1 MQLSVRE
8 ASLDDRQR
16 LANMIH
22 FEVYVHRHLDWRGP
36 LDWLGHSP
44 YLVAESRD
52 KLTGAL
58 ACPLDEPEIP
68 WIRLFVAGTGYPL
81 GEVWQSL
88 WEAGW
93 EALIRLGKQ
102 QVAAIVMQDW
112 FRELLEAS
120 GFIHTGNVVVL
131 MSERYRSLGLP
142 KPIPGTIRAMT
153 PADLE
158 VVYQLDSE
166 TFRKEWRNSPSAL
179 ALAYQQAA
187 LATVVLDGQDVIGY
201 QISTASQTSAHL
213 ARLAVHPRMQNKGIG
228 YALVYDILEE
238 FYRRGINQITV
249 NTQQNNLASLAVY
262 TRAGFTQM
270 EEYYPVYQ
278 CFAE

>member
-8 ASLDDRQR
+8 ATLDDRQR

-36 LDWLGHSP
+36 LDWLGYSP

-52 KLTGAL
+52 KLAGAL

-68 WIRLFVAGTGYPL
+68 WIRLFVAGTGNPL
-81 GEVWQSL
+81 GEVWQVL
-88 WEAGW
+88 WEAAW
-93 EALIRLGKQ
+93 EALIQLGKPQ
-102 QVAAIVMQDW
+102 AAAIVMQGW
-112 FRELLEAS
+112 YRELLEAI
-120 GFIHTGNVVVL
+120 GFVHTGNVVVL
-131 MSERYRSLGLP
+131 MSERYGSPGLP
-142 KPIPGTIRAMT
+142 KQIPGSIRAMT

-158 VVYQLDSE
+158 MVYKIDYV
-166 TFRKEWRNSPSAL
+166 TFKEEWRNSPSSL
-179 ALAYQQAA
+179 ALAYQQASW
-187 LATVVLDGQDVIGY
+187 ATVVLDGQEVIGY

-228 YALVYDILEE
+228 YALVYDMLEE

-249 NTQQNNLASLAVY
+249 NTQQDNMASLALY
-262 TRAGFTQM
+262 ARAGFVHM

-278 CFAE
+278 YFLG